1 VNNQLWEVIGVVADT
16 RHLGLSA
23 PPTAQM
29 FVPLAQAEV
38 VFGFMTVVV
47 RKDANATGVEQRIR
61 QAATALDPSEPFYD
75 FQTIEALVSDAT
87 ARDRLAA
94 LVFTT
99 FALLAIGLSAAGIY
113 GVISYQ
119 VARRT
124 REIGVRIALGAARS
138 RVVSGVVAE
147 AAMLAGIGIL
157 LGLGTAVAA
166 TGVASGWLYGIS
178 ARDPLTFV
186 TVSMM
191 LLSIAL
197 VAAFVPAWRAASV
210 HPVQALRQE

>member
-1 VNNQLWEVIGVVADT
+1 
-16 RHLGLSA
+16 
-23 PPTAQM
+23 
-29 FVPLAQAEV
+29 
-38 VFGFMTVVV
+38 VVV

-61 QAATALDPSEPFYD
+61 QAAVGLDPSEPFYD

-87 ARDRLAA
+87 SRDRLAA

-138 RVVSGVVAE
+138 RVVTGVVAE
-147 AAMLAGIGIL
+147 AATLAGLGIL

-166 TGVASGWLYGIS
+166 TGVASRWLYGIS

-191 LLSIAL
+191 LLSIA
-197 VAAFVPAWRAASV
+197 VFAAFVPAWRAASV